1 MTRRPS
7 IAQVWRLTPRR
18 DVCSGTFTKLYIH
31 SIEYVFCEPWLWNK
45 SSLQNCDFL
54 FGKLGWYS
62 SKRNRPID
70 LLLKSTT
77 LFGQKRGSEMAA
89 GITWSMSTTYSS
101 TKVFAQTDHCVVRF
115 LPYNS
120 CAHFFSEVIWILA
133 DFLTNLLIKKSFSQ
147 IKFFETN
154 EMTFL
159 HLIPSQEA

>member
-1 MTRRPS
+1 
-7 IAQVWRLTPRR
+7 
-18 DVCSGTFTKLYIH
+18 
-31 SIEYVFCEPWLWNK
+31 
-45 SSLQNCDFL
+45 
-54 FGKLGWYS
+54 
-62 SKRNRPID
+62 
-70 LLLKSTT
+70 
-77 LFGQKRGSEMAA
+77 MAA

-115 LPYNS
+115 LPYNL
-120 CAHFFSEVIWILA
+120 CAPFFSEVIWILA

>member
-77 LFGQKRGSEMAA
+77 LFGQKKRQWNGGWHYLVHVYYLFFNKSICLDRPMCH
-89 GITWSMSTTYSS
+89 T
-101 TKVFAQTDHCVVRF
+101 VFAVQ
-115 LPYNS
+115 L
-120 CAHFFSEVIWILA
+120 CAHFFSEVIWYLA